1 MPLFGG
7 STTSKQDLGGNESKP
22 EPGPLKRSP
31 GMSYLTIAIIMI
43 LVSTIFLLMTRNI
56 LQVWSRGLILSG
68 LTIGII
74 YGFITLV
81 KGHVGAAT
89 SILLLA
95 LAAVFSCFMMT
106 DTGGNLT
113 QPFFRTVLGV
123 QLVPLGLELGGRSVS
138 GLALT
143 GVGLGFLVPN
153 FTIPYSWLAV
163 AVLLILIGIL
173 LRKGVFRIA

>member
-143 GVGLGFLVPN
+143 GVGLGFLVPD
-153 FTIPYSWLAV
+153 FTIPYGWLAL
-163 AVLLILIGIL
+163 AVSLILIGIL
-173 LRKGVFRIA
+173 WRKGVFHFA